1 MLLVL
6 VPLANVRCTILRS
19 QSALSIL
26 HVILPLPLIP
36 VLLPVEQLPEAMALV
51 CFPLTHIQVL
61 IIVVAVASALSQILL
76 PLPMILIIRP
86 LLLIRA
92 VKYALTISYISPLC
106 QDLPLIV
113 ISIAISVSRLD
124 PATVFAHKETWRS
137 MVLIWID

>member
-36 VLLPVEQLPEAMALV
+36 VLLPVEQLTEAMALV

-61 IIVVAVASALSQILL
+61 IIVVAVATTLSQILL

-92 VKYALTISYISPLC
+92 VKYALTISYISPLS

-113 ISIAISVSRLD
+113 ISIAISVSRLYS
-124 PATVFAHKETWRS
+124 AAVFAHKETWRS